1 MHVLCY
7 KNFPAVATPHGAPVL
22 QKCCPNSA
30 TALFS
35 SIARVTQQ
43 IASFIGCTEFLSVS
57 LNFLSLTEL

>member
-7 KNFPAVATPHGAPVL
+7 KNFSAVATPHGAPVL

-30 TALFS
+30 TALFR
-35 SIARVTQQ
+35 SIARVTQ